1 MGILRLGYLEIR
13 VKEINKAAQ
22 YYTQVLGLKETARAA
37 GKIYLKAWDEWE
49 HHQLVLVEDPSP
61 GLNHMAFR
69 LESLDDL
76 PFFENKLERNGC
88 RVERVGGADKYE
100 LGEAIRFTAPS
111 EHRVELYYD
120 MTIVGNG
127 LPTTNPPPY
136 PDGLLGIHPPR
147 MDHTLLTT
155 PDTPA
160 SLHFWQEVMGFRL
173 TEQVVTPEG
182 APLAIWLERTRTPHD
197 LAFIP
202 GRPGGLHHFAFWL
215 DSWEAIGRSADVLAR
230 AGVQIDTGPT
240 RHGITRGH
248 TIYFFDSSGNRNE
261 VFTGGYWADPR
272 MSPITW
278 TADEMWMGI
287 FYWDRCEKGA
297 FISNYT

>member
-13 VKEINKAAQ
+13 VTEITQAAQ

-37 GKIYLKAWDEWE
+37 GKVYLKAWDEWE
-49 HHQLVLVEDPSP
+49 HHQLVLVEDSSP
-61 GLNHMAFR
+61 GLSYMAFR
-69 LESLDDL
+69 LESSDDL
-76 PFFENKLERNGC
+76 AFFENKLERNGC
-88 RVERVGGADKYE
+88 RVERVASADKYE
-100 LGEAIRFTAPS
+100 IKEAIRFTAPS

-120 MTIVGNG
+120 MKIVGNG

-136 PDGLLGIHPPR
+136 PDDLLGIHPPR

-155 PDTPA
+155 ADTPA
-160 SLHFWQEVMGFRL
+160 SLHFWQEIMGFRL

-182 APLAIWLERTRTPHD
+182 IPLAIWLERTRTPHD

-202 GRPGGLHHFAFWL
+202 GKPGGLHHFAFWL
-215 DSWEAIGRSADVLAR
+215 DSWEEIGHAADVLAR

-272 MSPITW
+272 MTPITW
-278 TADEMWMGI
+278 TADEMWTGI
-287 FYWDRCEKGA
+287 FYWDRREKGA
-297 FISNYT
+297 FIANYT

>member
-136 PDGLLGIHPPR
+136 PDDLLGIHPPR

-182 APLAIWLERTRTPHD
+182 MPLAIWLERTRTPHD

-202 GRPGGLHHFAFWL
+202 GKPGGLTPLCLLVGQLGSDWTQRGCPGPGRRSNRHRTDTARHHSRPYHL
-215 DSWEAIGRSADVLAR
+215 
-230 AGVQIDTGPT
+230 
-240 RHGITRGH
+240 
-248 TIYFFDSSGNRNE
+248 FFRLLWKSQ
-261 VFTGGYWADPR
+261 
-272 MSPITW
+272 
-278 TADEMWMGI
+278 
-287 FYWDRCEKGA
+287 
-297 FISNYT
+297 

>member
-88 RVERVGGADKYE
+88 RVERVAGADKYE

-127 LPTTNPPPY
+127 LPTTKPPPY
-136 PDGLLGIHPPR
+136 PDDLLGIHPPR

-160 SLHFWQEVMGFRL
+160 SLHFWQEVMGFPPISTNKTLWKRSVGLKYFHGSPRTWSFSLMKASWSIPRL
-173 TEQVVTPEG
+173 KASSIIQISSQRIS
-182 APLAIWLERTRTPHD
+182 AAQLRRA
-197 LAFIP
+197 
-202 GRPGGLHHFAFWL
+202 
-215 DSWEAIGRSADVLAR
+215 GRSSSPPDMGR
-230 AGVQIDTGPT
+230 KIS
-240 RHGITRGH
+240 H
-248 TIYFFDSSGNRNE
+248 TALSGLVE
-261 VFTGGYWADPR
+261 
-272 MSPITW
+272 
-278 TADEMWMGI
+278 
-287 FYWDRCEKGA
+287 
-297 FISNYT
+297 